1 MAELTERQTQI
12 LKAVIDEYIES
23 ANPVGSENLVEKY
36 KLNCSPATVRNE
48 MVRLTEQGF
57 LQKPHTSAGRMPT
70 PMGLRYYIANL
81 MKEQDVPVLQE
92 VAIKQRLW
100 QERFEFE
107 KLLHQAA
114 LALADITSNLAV
126 ALSVEGH
133 LAYAGAVN
141 ILEYPEFYDIEVTR
155 AVLNLLDHYD
165 LLQELFAKAVS
176 EADVHILLGE
186 ETELSNFEP
195 CGVVF
200 SRFDSGKHSGT
211 IGVLGPCRMRF
222 DKVVPI
228 VRYFGKLLGEVG
240 KEW

>member
-1 MAELTERQTQI
+1 MTERQTKI
-12 LKAVIDEYIES
+12 LKAVIDDYIES
-23 ANPVGSENLVEKY
+23 ASPVGSERLVEGY

-48 MVRLTEQGF
+48 MVKLTEQGF
-57 LQKPHTSAGRMPT
+57 LRKPHTSAGRAPT
-70 PMGLRYYIANL
+70 PLGLRFYISQL
-81 MKEQDVPVLQE
+81 MKESEVPVLQE

-107 KLLHQAA
+107 RLLRQAA
-114 LALADITSNLAV
+114 LALADMTSKLAV
-126 ALSVEGH
+126 VVSGEGH

-141 ILEYPEFYDIEVTR
+141 VLEYPEFYDIEVTR
-155 AVLNLLDHYD
+155 SVLNLVDQHD
-165 LLQELFAKAVS
+165 MLQELFAKALGES
-176 EADVHILLGE
+176 DVNILIGE
-186 ETELSNFEP
+186 ETSLANFEP

-211 IGVLGPCRMRF
+211 VGVFGPCRMEF
-222 DKVVPI
+222 DKIVPL